1 MNKKLKITLLFLTIS
16 IVLGTGF
23 WMYSLWQQE
32 DFWGHLPLF
41 FFLAVWLTWVL
52 IWEKGFRKVTGDWR
66 LFGLSTLSGVL
77 LSIAFP
83 PIPLAILMFVAF
95 VPLLLVEREISEKIE
110 APAKWE
116 VFKYSYNTF
125 IIWNIL
131 TTFWVANTAFA
142 AAFIAFFLN
151 AAFMCIPI
159 VLFHQSK
166 KYLKKNLAYTAFI
179 AYWIAFEYI
188 HLRWEISWTWLNIGN
203 SFASVP
209 KWIQWYEYTG
219 VFGGALWILLAN
231 VMVFLLLEKYIH
243 KKTQSH
249 PMNTIRNF
257 IKEKSTKIDLVRIA
271 AWIIIPII
279 FSMVK
284 YYNYEEKGASIEV
297 VAVQPNLDPHYEKFK
312 LPERVQLTKFLDLSK
327 QQVTESTDYLI
338 FPETSFGGI
347 RKDHLLSNSALKSL
361 RDYVNQFPKL
371 KLVTGISAQ
380 KVFDEGDVHTPATK
394 IHISKTTGDTL
405 FWESYNAAIQ
415 IESGVEEI
423 PFYKKSKLVPGAEF
437 LPYYQIFF
445 FLKPIVDKFE
455 GTMEGYGKQKQRSS
469 FFSQGVGVAPVI
481 CYESI
486 YGEFCTGYVKHGA
499 QAIFIVTNDGWWD
512 NTAGHKQHLQFA
524 RLRAIETRR
533 SIARSA
539 NIGNCAFIN
548 QRGDISQA
556 TEYGKAAA
564 IKGNIMLNNK
574 VTTYVRYGDMIGRI
588 ALFLAVILLLN
599 TLVKRITKKNEMI
612 LEG

>member
-16 IVLGTGF
+16 IALGTAF

-32 DFWGHLPLF
+32 KFWGHLPLF

-52 IWEKGFRKVTGDWR
+52 IWEKGFRKITGDWR

-83 PIPLAILMFVAF
+83 PIPLAILMFIAF
-95 VPLLLVEREISEKIE
+95 VPILLIEKEISEKIE

-116 VFKYSYNTF
+116 VFKYSYNAF

-151 AAFMCIPI
+151 AVFMTIPI

-166 KYLKKNLAYTAFI
+166 KYLKKNLAYSAFI
-179 AYWIAFEYI
+179 AYWISFEYI

-231 VMVFLLLEKYIH
+231 VFVFLLLEKYNDRMSP
-243 KKTQSH
+243 SH
-249 PMNTIRNF
+249 FIKFLKEKNNTIALF
-257 IKEKSTKIDLVRIA
+257 KIA
-271 AWIIIPII
+271 AWIVIPII
-279 FSMVK
+279 FSMLM
-284 YYNYEEKGASIEV
+284 YYNYEEKGATIEV
-297 VAVQPNLDPHYEKFK
+297 VAVQPNFDPHYEKFK
-312 LPERVQLTKFLDLSK
+312 LPERVQLTRFLDLSK
-327 QQVTESTDYLI
+327 QQLTDSTDYLI

-347 RKDHLLSNSALKSL
+347 RKDYLLNNRALKAL
-361 RDYVNQFPKL
+361 YTFVNQYPNL

-380 KVFDEGDVHTPATK
+380 KVFGKGDVHSPATK
-394 IHISKTTGDTL
+394 IHIDKTTGDTL

-415 IESGVEEI
+415 IESGVDDI
-423 PFYKKSKLVPGAEF
+423 PFYKKSMLVPGAEF
-437 LPYYQIFF
+437 LPYYKIFF

-455 GTMEGYGKQKQRSS
+455 GTMEGYGKQKKRSP
-469 FFSQGVGVAPVI
+469 FFSKGIGVAPVI

-486 YGEFCTGYVKHGA
+486 YGEYCTNYVRNGA

-512 NTAGHKQHLQFA
+512 NTAGHKQHLLFA

-556 TEYGKAAA
+556 TEYGKPAA
-564 IKGNIMLNNK
+564 IKGNIVLNNK
-574 VTTYVRYGDMIGRI
+574 VTTYVIYGDMIGRI

-599 TLVKRITKKNEMI
+599 TFVKGITKKNEMI